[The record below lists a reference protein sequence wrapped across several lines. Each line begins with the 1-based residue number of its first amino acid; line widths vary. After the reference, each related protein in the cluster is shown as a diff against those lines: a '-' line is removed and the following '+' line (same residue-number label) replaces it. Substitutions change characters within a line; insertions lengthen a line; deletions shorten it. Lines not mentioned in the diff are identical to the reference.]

1 MTAARW
7 LLAAL
12 ALAPPLAPAATFT
25 IINLDQP
32 GEGLNDPTVFD
43 EATPDGFPPG
53 TSRGDKRLAVVLAAA
68 DEWTSKLQSNVDI
81 RIAVSFDPLDCS
93 ASEVVLGKAGP
104 TAAAH
109 DFANAPKPNTDYA
122 IATAEAIANQVLLPP
137 SQVHIVARFNSAV
150 DNNCFGGGRW
160 WYGTT
165 ALPSTPYSFVELYPV
180 VLHEFAHGLG
190 FLSFACI
197 NATSGGAPAACG
209 ATPAGGYASGR
220 VDAWSHRQRDLS
232 TGLTWNQLT
241 DAQRATSIT
250 NSYGLVWDGPSV
262 NLGLNL
268 WAPTAQGIHGGYL
281 GLWAP
286 TWVDPGS
293 SVSHWTVPTSPF
305 LLMGPF
311 LNERIVGQTDLTDC
325 VLRDI
330 GWTVTTSN
338 CSLGVNQPP
347 TISAPATIHVTE
359 ATGLQPLRG
368 IRIVDPDSGGAN
380 VRVGLALDDNRL
392 GFGSDWLVGGSG
404 GDIGVFTLTGT
415 VEAINNALAAG
426 NLYWR
431 TLDPDA
437 SGTNALQITVDDLG
451 HHGSGGPR
459 TATKTVTI
467 VIDPVND
474 APRFSNASYVIG
486 EVHEGYSR
494 SLGVGTLIDDSG
506 PNPIRLTAT
515 GTCGGLLATSGDGV
529 TVSGTGYERVLEGT
543 VSDLSAYVAAS
554 KLAFFAGDDADAY
567 CYITLTLEDFGHT
580 GAGGPLTAAKEF
592 RYGIYRWND
601 PPAISAPDTHD
612 FYAGGSKS
620 IRGIVLSDPDARD
633 GRVRF
638 TVEVDGGWLI
648 AGVHSAV
655 TVNGSNS
662 NRMTMEGTIA
672 GINAFIASGNLVYY
686 MPVPTIRSAN
696 ATLRIDDQ
704 GHTGQPGFLV
714 ATKPL
719 ALFAYTIFVSNFE

>member
-1 MTAARW
+1 MTSARW

-12 ALAPPLAPAATFT
+12 ALAPPLASAATFT
-25 IINLDQP
+25 IINLDHP

-68 DEWTSKLQSNVDI
+68 DEWASKLQSNMDI

-122 IATAEAIANQVLLPP
+122 IATAEAIANKALLPP
-137 SQVHIVARFNSAV
+137 SQAHIVARFNSAV

-165 ALPSTPYSFVELYPV
+165 ALPSTPNSFVELYPV
-180 VLHEFAHGLG
+180 VLHELAHGLG
-190 FLSFACI
+190 FLSFACV

-220 VDAWSHRQRDLS
+220 VDAWSHRQRDLG

-250 NSYGLVWDGPSV
+250 NLYGLVWDGPSV

-268 WAPTAQGIHGGYL
+268 WAPTAQGIHGGHMA
-281 GLWAP
+281 LWAP
-286 TWVDPGS
+286 SWVDPGS
-293 SVSHWTVPTSPF
+293 SVSHWIVPTSPF

-311 LNERIVGQTDLTDC
+311 LNPRIVGQTDLTDC

-330 GWTVTTSN
+330 GWTVNTSN

-347 TISAPATIHVTE
+347 TISAPTTIHVTE

-368 IRIVDPDSGGAN
+368 IRIGDPDAGGAN
-380 VRVGLALDDNRL
+380 VRASFALSENRL
-392 GFGSDWLVGGSG
+392 AFSSDWIVGG
-404 GDIGVFTLTGT
+404 LTGT

-426 NLYWR
+426 NLYWW
-431 TLDPDA
+431 TQDPDA
-437 SGTNALQITVDDLG
+437 SGTNVLQIAVEDLG

-474 APRFSNASYVIG
+474 APRFSNDSYFIG
-486 EVHEGYSR
+486 ELHEGYATTLVGP
-494 SLGVGTLIDDSG
+494 SLTDDSG
-506 PNPIRLTAT
+506 PHPIRLTAT
-515 GTCGGLLATSGDGV
+515 GSCGGMLATSSDGV
-529 TVSGTGYERVLEGT
+529 TVSGTEYARVLEGT
-543 VSDLSAYVAAS
+543 VSDLSAYLVAS
-554 KLAFFAGDDADAY
+554 KLKFFAGDDADEY
-567 CYITLTLEDFGHT
+567 CYNTWTVDDLGHH
-580 GAGGPLTAAKEF
+580 GAGGPLTATKEF

-601 PPAISAPDTHD
+601 PPGISAPDVHD
-612 FYAGGSKS
+612 FHPGGSMP
-620 IRGIVLSDPDARD
+620 ITGIVLSDPDARD
-633 GRVRF
+633 GQVVF
-638 TVEVDGGWLI
+638 TIEVDAGWF
-648 AGVHSAV
+648 VPMNSPRMQV
-655 TVNGSNS
+655 T
-662 NRMTMEGTIA
+662 GTIA
-672 GINAFIASGNLVYY
+672 DINAYIANHNLVYY
-686 MPVPTIRSAN
+686 MPVPTLRHAN
-696 ATLRIDDQ
+696 ATLQVDDQ
-704 GHTGQPGFLV
+704 GHTGQPGRLV
-714 ATKPL
+714 ATRPL
-719 ALFAYTIFVSNFE
+719 TLFAYTIFKSNFE